1 MRMNVCIMANKTI
14 YFRDD
19 ALWSKAKTMAGKEG
33 LSAVIQKAVERF
45 VAEGERKKEGLQR
58 FTLSVMLPYE
68 EDPEQIAPGDRI
80 AFDGQLLFNMGGVAV
95 DDGSS
100 ASHDIECYRTRAGKL
115 IFTTTGSGNDV
126 GEITYYRVYDSV
138 ADMKTDSE
146 LGRLGPTIRGRFLT
160 EVSNQLGQDWA
171 RWID

>member
-1 MRMNVCIMANKTI
+1 MVHNLFLRRYLQTLATFVAKFTLASSAHAHECMHMANKTI

-115 IFTTTGSGNDV
+115 IFTTTGSSNDV
-126 GEITYYRVYDSV
+126 GEITCTTAYTTASR
-138 ADMKTDSE
+138 
-146 LGRLGPTIRGRFLT
+146 I
-160 EVSNQLGQDWA
+160 
-171 RWID
+171 